1 MRKHEAEV
9 KPKRNMAVK
18 AHSMRDLLLNREY
31 SPRQTRKA
39 NNEGVSGPSTIS
51 FIMEELGS
59 LFGKNSTD
67 FDMKIMKNN
76 FDPKE

>member
-18 AHSMRDLLLNREY
+18 AHSMRDLLSREY

-39 NNEGVSGPSTIS
+39 NNDGVSGPSTIS

-59 LFGKNSTD
+59 LFGKNSAD
-67 FDMKIMKNN
+67 FDMKIMKSN